1 MFQIL
6 NQEIKFRQTLIG
18 IIHERQ
24 NFTLVYFYENNLNIF
39 VKISDPHCQQ
49 HDHID
54 QRSQS
59 TKRKALMFVILI
71 EIVTFNIA
79 CHRYT

>member
-39 VKISDPHCQQ
+39 VKISDPHFQRCQQ
-49 HDHID
+49 HD

-59 TKRKALMFVILI
+59 TKRQALMFVILI